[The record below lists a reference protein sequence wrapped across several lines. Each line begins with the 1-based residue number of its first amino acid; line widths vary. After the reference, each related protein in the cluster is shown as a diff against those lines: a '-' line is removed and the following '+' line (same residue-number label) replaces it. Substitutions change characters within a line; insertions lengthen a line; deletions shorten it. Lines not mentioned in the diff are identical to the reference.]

1 MAELASFHRC
11 DCTACTYSNNSNST
25 NCYVCNGPKPI
36 TQPDASEQHVKI
48 PCEFCD
54 QLIAP
59 SAYTDHLIHVHRPK
73 NEESTI
79 PCEKCG
85 KPIQVAQYN
94 DHVASHKKQTK
105 PADIICDICHQ
116 KYTAD
121 EIDSHKI
128 AHQYQSSEQINAQ
141 HDLIPC
147 EYATCDMK
155 LKPKDFE
162 SHISSHKTQQANVK
176 PMIDEIDYI
185 PCDVCKYKVPS
196 NEYEQHRSTCSLAQ
210 MSQVLI
216 PCDFPGCNEK
226 VPFNELKNHQDNH
239 KKEEEQKTPSIP
251 CEYKGC
257 GKSIPINEL
266 EAHQE
271 THRLEDANIN
281 LHQQLAVLTQKQDK
295 AAQME
300 QDLKNQ
306 IKDFEE
312 HKVFKLD
319 WLQTKEKEAMQTGKT
334 FRCKLELKRKLVGDS
349 ADIHFRTCESQ
360 FMRSCRNM
368 NAAANGRNQT
378 IKEVEYIYNPKL
390 IQKFET
396 KKKALMTK
404 NNCTKNEL
412 NIVLAWHGTSAANLD
427 GIVENNF
434 SLAKLGASTGDK
446 GYYGAGIYFSEFA
459 NVSQGYGDALLL
471 CKVMLG
477 KEYQMNAAN
486 SRQDG
491 RALEVGYDSHVVVNG
506 IGSNNQYGQEVVIY
520 DVDQVL
526 PCYIVKH

>member
-1 MAELASFHRC
+1 MAELASFHRW

-59 SAYTDHLIHVHRPK
+59 SAYTDHLIHVHRPE

-79 PCEKCG
+79 PCEECG
-85 KPIQVAQYN
+85 KPIQVTQYN
-94 DHVASHKKQTK
+94 DHVASHKKQIK

-116 KYTAD
+116 TYTAD

-128 AHQYQSSEQINAQ
+128 AHQYQSSISNAQ

-147 EYATCDMK
+147 EYASCDMK
-155 LKPKDFE
+155 LKPKDYE
-162 SHISSHKTQQANVK
+162 SHISEHKAQEQANK
-176 PMIDEIDYI
+176 PVIDEIAYI

-196 NEYEQHRSTCSLAQ
+196 NEYEQHRSTCLHQSHAQ
-210 MSQVLI
+210 MLI
-216 PCDFPGCNEK
+216 PCDYPGCNEN
-226 VPFNELKNHQDNH
+226 VPFNQLKKHQENH
-239 KKEEEQKTPSIP
+239 KKEEEQKTTSMSIP

-266 EAHQE
+266 PAHQE

-281 LHQQLAVLTQKQDK
+281 LHQQLAVLMQEQDK
-295 AAQME
+295 AAQTE
-300 QDLKNQ
+300 QDLKNK

-312 HKVFKLD
+312 HKVVELD

-334 FRCKLELKRKLVGDS
+334 FRCKLELKRKLVEDS

-404 NNCTKNEL
+404 NKCTKNEL

-427 GIVENNF
+427 SIVENNF
-434 SLAKLGASTGDK
+434 TLEKLGAHTGNR
-446 GYYGAGIYFSEFA
+446 GAYGAGIYFSEFA
-459 NVSQGYGDALLL
+459 NVSQAYGDGLIL

-486 SRQDG
+486 GQLG
-491 RALEVGYDSHVVVNG
+491 RALEVGCDSHVVVN
-506 IGSNNQYGQEVVIY
+506 GSNNQYGQEVVIY

-526 PCYIVKH
+526 PCYIVKY